1 MRQAFAHDAVLELAD
16 GADER
21 APGGAVTVALC
32 GALDHE
38 PPCPVAPH
46 HTSVTGHGSRRHVRV
61 LFATDDE
68 PVVRRTIHAALGS
81 GEFVGPDGVLNRW
94 VLHSSAP
101 GTVSDAERGHAARLI
116 ESWS

>member
-1 MRQAFAHDAVLELAD
+1 MRQAFVHDAVLELLE

-21 APGGAVTVALC
+21 APGGAVTLALC

-46 HTSVTGHGSRRHVRV
+46 HTSVSGRGARRRVRV

-68 PVVRRTIHAALGS
+68 PVIRRTIQLALGC
-81 GEFVGPDGVLNRW
+81 GEFESPDGVVSRW
-94 VLHSSAP
+94 VMHSSTP
-101 GTVSDAERGHAARLI
+101 SEVSDDERGYAARLV
-116 ESWS
+116 ES

>member
-1 MRQAFAHDAVLELAD
+1 MRQAFAHNAVLELTE

-46 HTSVTGHGSRRHVRV
+46 HTSVIGHGTRRRLRV

-68 PVVRRTIHAALGS
+68 PVVRRTIDAALGS
-81 GEFVGPDGVLNRW
+81 GEFTGPDGVLHRW
-94 VLHSSAP
+94 VLRSSSP
-101 GTVSDAERGHAARLI
+101 GTVADAERGHAARLI
-116 ESWS
+116 EI

>member
-1 MRQAFAHDAVLELAD
+1 MRQAFAHDAVLVLTD

-46 HTSVTGHGSRRHVRV
+46 HTSLTGRGARRKVRV

-68 PVVRRTIHAALGS
+68 PVIRRTIDAALGR
-81 GEFVGPDGVLNRW
+81 GEFVGPDGVMNRW
-94 VLHSSAP
+94 VLHSSSP
-101 GTVSDAERGHAARLI
+101 GTVTDAERGHAARLI
-116 ESWS
+116 ES

>member
-1 MRQAFAHDAVLELAD
+1 VKQAFAHAAVVELSP

-21 APGGAVTVALC
+21 ALGGVVTEALC

-46 HTSVTGHGSRRHVRV
+46 HTSVAGRGTRRRVRV

-68 PVVRRTIHAALGS
+68 AVVRRTIDAALGTGS
-81 GEFVGPDGVLNRW
+81 FEGPDGRTHHWTLR
-94 VLHSSAP
+94 SSSRDEI
-101 GTVSDAERGHAARLI
+101 SDSEAAHAAQLVLG
-116 ESWS
+116 

>member
-21 APGGAVTVALC
+21 GLGGAVTVALC

-46 HTSVTGHGSRRHVRV
+46 HTAVTGDGPRRRVRV

-68 PVVRRTIHAALGS
+68 PVVRRTIDAALRR
-81 GEFVGPDGVLNRW
+81 GEFVGPDGVVSRW
-94 VLHSSAP
+94 ALRSSAP
-101 GTVSDAERGHAARLI
+101 GTVTDAEAGHAARLI
-116 ESWS
+116 ES

>member
-1 MRQAFAHDAVLELAD
+1 MRQAFAHDAVLELLE

-46 HTSVTGHGSRRHVRV
+46 HTSVSGHGLRRRVRV

-68 PVVRRTIHAALGS
+68 PVIRRTIDLALGC

-94 VLHSSAP
+94 VVHSSTA
-101 GTVSDAERGHAARLI
+101 GKVTDAERGHAARLL
-116 ESWS
+116 EG

>member
-1 MRQAFAHDAVLELAD
+1 MRQAFAHDAVLELAER
-16 GADER
+16 ADER

-46 HTSVTGHGSRRHVRV
+46 HTSVTGHGKRRQVRV

-68 PVVRRTIHAALGS
+68 PVVRRTIDAALGG
-81 GEFVGPDGVLNRW
+81 GEFAGPDGVVSRW
-94 VLHSSAP
+94 VLRSSSP
-101 GTVSDAERGHAARLI
+101 GTVTDAEAGQAARLI
-116 ESWS
+116 ES